1 MMWIGIG
8 VVLAVYIGIRLYYFN
23 RKITEA
29 QRKGEQGEKEIRR
42 QLSRLDRS
50 KYTIINDVRFM
61 IKGKVSQIDHI
72 IVSDYGLFVIETKN
86 YKGIIY
92 GDENSTYWKQVIYQY
107 KNNFYNPIKQNLG
120 HIYALNFVLRRLPT
134 LNYFSFVVFTHRS
147 QLKVKTMTPV
157 VYPHQLIKKIKS
169 QKTICISPALKRKII
184 QEIHVS
190 NLNSKIRA

>member
-1 MMWIGIG
+1 MWIGIG

-72 IVSDYGLFVIETKN
+72 IVSD
-86 YKGIIY
+86 
-92 GDENSTYWKQVIYQY
+92 
-107 KNNFYNPIKQNLG
+107 
-120 HIYALNFVLRRLPT
+120 
-134 LNYFSFVVFTHRS
+134 
-147 QLKVKTMTPV
+147 
-157 VYPHQLIKKIKS
+157 
-169 QKTICISPALKRKII
+169 
-184 QEIHVS
+184 
-190 NLNSKIRA
+190 